1 MTGTASA
8 EAVPSPHRSR
18 EAGGP
23 RGDACDVQG
32 RCRAPGAA
40 RRRDRRWSRRGPIG
54 KGQQLGLEMGG
65 DEIDVDV
72 LDANA
77 HVQRGSAHGGR
88 VVGWLVALLDRSQ
101 LVGKRRHRVKGGW
114 WQPRQDSGA
123 DGVGSA
129 GLRRCG
135 LDVPGASNRIS
146 KLVGM
151 VTRAQAARRRH
162 RGGQD
167 RALAVAADGPRVRGD
182 ESARR
187 RGLSSRRSPS
197 LSSLTTTL
205 PVMAQIDIEYAGR
218 TYTVPWTDD
227 NVERLKG
234 IAQHVRDGRAE
245 VFTVLGDGF
254 ALTIVVGP
262 TIPVAITYVD

>member
-1 MTGTASA
+1 MNCS
-8 EAVPSPHRSR
+8 
-18 EAGGP
+18 GGP
-23 RGDACDVQG
+23 SGC
-32 RCRAPGAA
+32 
-40 RRRDRRWSRRGPIG
+40 RRD
-54 KGQQLGLEMGG
+54 
-65 DEIDVDV
+65 
-72 LDANA
+72 
-77 HVQRGSAHGGR
+77 
-88 VVGWLVALLDRSQ
+88 
-101 LVGKRRHRVKGGW
+101 
-114 WQPRQDSGA
+114 
-123 DGVGSA
+123 
-129 GLRRCG
+129 
-135 LDVPGASNRIS
+135 
-146 KLVGM
+146 
-151 VTRAQAARRRH
+151 
-162 RGGQD
+162 
-167 RALAVAADGPRVRGD
+167 PRVRGD

-218 TYTVPWTDD
+218 TCTVPRTDD

>member
-1 MTGTASA
+1 VKSASGNPLEEPNA
-8 EAVPSPHRSR
+8 LVVANRSR
-18 EAGGP
+18 
-23 RGDACDVQG
+23 CQDV
-32 RCRAPGAA
+32 
-40 RRRDRRWSRRGPIG
+40 
-54 KGQQLGLEMGG
+54 E
-65 DEIDVDV
+65 
-72 LDANA
+72 
-77 HVQRGSAHGGR
+77 VQ
-88 VVGWLVALLDRSQ
+88 
-101 LVGKRRHRVKGGW
+101 
-114 WQPRQDSGA
+114 
-123 DGVGSA
+123 
-129 GLRRCG
+129 
-135 LDVPGASNRIS
+135 I
-146 KLVGM
+146 
-151 VTRAQAARRRH
+151 
-162 RGGQD
+162 
-167 RALAVAADGPRVRGD
+167 AVDGPCIRGD

-262 TIPVAITYVD
+262 TIPLAITYVD